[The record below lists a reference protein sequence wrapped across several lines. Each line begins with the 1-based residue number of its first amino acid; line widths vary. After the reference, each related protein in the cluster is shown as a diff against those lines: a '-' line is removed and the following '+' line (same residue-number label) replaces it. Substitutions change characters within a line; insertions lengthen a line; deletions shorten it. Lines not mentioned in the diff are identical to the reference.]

1 MISTNPDTYDM
12 NGGDDIGVATH
23 YKQSAELAGGAGFTF
38 ADAVATVFL
47 TALLDEGHAPGITDA
62 QVTRVALE
70 QRNFG
75 EPLDDLVADFKTLGG
90 GKPRLRLQTKRDL
103 IISAAVSNKDF
114 RAVVRDGWA
123 TLHLPHFQRDIDRYG
138 AAVGEIAKDKARD
151 LQYLCELARESQTPE
166 HFAARFAPGGNA
178 SAALSAIKADIEALL
193 AECKGAACNDAEVHA
208 FLRHFVLLQFDFLHE
223 GAVDPPELIN
233 RLRQCLVSSDAAQA
247 SALWSVLRQM
257 ARDSAG
263 KSGEYFRPRLVRALS
278 NQFKLRMSPLLRGD
292 LAKITSLAHDWLADI
307 AEDVGGVSL
316 DRPTL
321 AAELDAALARG
332 RFIQIR
338 GLPGNGKSVLLRKKI
353 EAELQRGPVLFL
365 KSDRLEGKGW
375 SSFAAAI
382 GLSPAPLAALLAEI
396 ASAGSS
402 VLFIDGI
409 DRIETAQQGIVLDV
423 VRTILKDPALDN
435 WKIIVSLRDTGLEP
449 LRNWLG
455 EVLGSTKLAFIQVR
469 ELDDDE
475 AEALAEGKPHL
486 RPLLFGPSQVKDIVR
501 RPFFA
506 RILHESFATASDPP
520 FTPRSEVDL
529 VANWWTRGG
538 YNAAGQDALNRQRAL
553 VELGGN
559 RARSLSQPLR
569 LAELTAPTIQLVA
582 AFVQDGILQWVR
594 DGHTLR
600 FSHDIFFE
608 WAFLHTLMDAGAG
621 WLDEI
626 RACGEPPAVA
636 RVVELLSQAHF
647 TDAAGWANNLHAV
660 AGSKARSQWTRAWL
674 LGPLASSVFT
684 ANAETFAAAVKADDY
699 RLLQKA
705 LVWFQAEKTTPNQ
718 NILAGDLPADKRI
731 RFADL
736 LGWPSDY
743 AAWRQLIDFC
753 LERIADIPVAL
764 YPDIVAVFE
773 VWQNALAGLRNRVS
787 RALLTQCAAWL
798 KELDARDEL
807 AWEDRSRWAALDEA
821 GDFKKSLARLLL
833 RAVGSYP
840 QFAEEYLRRLIAEER
855 LRDEVFKEVIDYS
868 PTLAPIMP
876 ALLADLALKHLLQEL
891 PADRVARE
899 RSERQRAAEHRKAI
913 LAKPESERT
922 RHEEMALQGSFISIG
937 GGFSHHDWDSLSVD
951 RASQYYWPPS
961 PLREPFHSLF
971 RHAPDEALRL
981 LNGVA
986 NHATLAW
993 RQLHNFH
1000 HERRGTPIPVDV
1012 AFPWGQQRFWGGARE
1027 YLWSRGVWAP
1037 HALAAG
1043 YLALEEWCFAER
1055 DKGTPVDELVQKIV
1069 AGNESI
1075 AVLGTAA
1082 ALALESE
1089 TVSET
1094 VFSLLPVQRL
1104 WWADKNRFGHDLS
1117 GGMAGLI
1124 GFDGR
1129 HDQTHIEAIKRA
1141 NARVARKRQ
1150 LAWLAPH
1157 YVFVGTFSERAK
1169 EAILRFS
1176 KDLPFEYEEQRGNN
1190 SIVAQL
1196 TEQAAEW
1203 EELAD
1208 PANYAARPHGNDAVE
1223 EPKMVEIVHVSPSAA
1238 KPENVTKLQ
1247 KATES
1252 LQEGNLWTWAE
1263 KTFEQGELEDEK
1275 MLDAALALARK
1286 LDRRDLFKKADP
1298 DETGGMRRG
1307 AIAAAAAVALRFRA
1321 GRSEADLAWARE
1333 TLKRAASA
1341 PEHRG
1346 QFWMPE
1352 SQLPWHPS
1360 IYAARGIAADIR
1372 HRTPDA
1378 AWPELLLALAAHP
1391 LECVSLVAVRE
1402 ALALWDAD
1410 PRLAWTAL
1418 YVALSLCH
1426 LEPTGTYSHGEPYH
1440 SDSYVRKLLAK
1451 ATKNYRKGKDWPELP
1466 SPPPAW
1472 AKRAPVKGK
1481 SSAVPDFIDD
1491 YDYDDTPGA
1500 TEWTRPSTYWRSK
1513 YAEQVLDQVPFAI
1526 AMKSAAGPALLNF
1539 IERALDWTI
1548 AKLCPPWLD
1557 AKQQRRHRSTEDYE
1571 WKHGV
1576 GGIIG
1581 HLAGVL
1587 PADPAKQLIKPIL
1600 ALEGDPCWSLLAPFA
1615 SAIVCRYVYDAPA
1628 VPSGVPDILKECLEK
1643 FLAAPEFRGDS
1654 YRAGELHGFEL
1665 PRLAKTLMFVSV
1677 ERAALAARFV
1687 NGDWSEIVLILPLV
1701 DRYIRAAGWAS
1712 TVMGAFLTL
1721 CERSGASYPPEAF
1734 ADQVLSIL
1742 DGRDKIPLRGWRG
1755 TFLAARIASLVQR
1768 AATRETPM
1776 PASLGQKL
1784 LRILDVLVDMGD
1796 RRSAALQLSETF
1808 REVRLP

>member
-1 MISTNPDTYDM
+1 MD
-12 NGGDDIGVATH
+12 GDAETSVMTH
-23 YKQSAELAGGAGFTF
+23 PKQSAELAGGAGFTF

-47 TALLDEGHAPGITDA
+47 TALLDEGHAPGVTDA
-62 QVTRVALE
+62 HVTRVALE
-70 QRNFG
+70 QRNFD
-75 EPLDDLVADFKTLGG
+75 EPLDDLVVDFKTLGG
-90 GKPRLRLQTKRDL
+90 DKPRLRLQTKRDL
-103 IISAAVSNKDF
+103 VVSAAAWNKDF
-114 RAVVRDGWA
+114 RAVIRDSWS

-138 AAVGEIAKDKARD
+138 VAVGEIAKDKARD

-178 SAALSAIKADIEALL
+178 SAALAAIKADIETLL
-193 AECKGAACNDAEVHA
+193 AECKGAACDYAEVQV

-233 RLRQCLVSSDAAQA
+233 RLRQCLISSDAAQA
-247 SALWSVLRQM
+247 LALWSVLRQM

-278 NQFKLRMSPLLRGD
+278 NQFRLRVSPLLRDD
-292 LAKITSLAHDWLADI
+292 LAKITSLTHDWLADI
-307 AEDVGGVSL
+307 TDDVGGLSL

-321 AAELDAALARG
+321 AAELNAALEQG

-338 GLPGNGKSVLLRKKI
+338 GLPGNGKSVLLRKRI
-353 EAELQRGPVLFL
+353 ETELQRGPVLFL

-375 SSFAAAI
+375 SSFAAAN

-402 VLFIDGI
+402 ILFIDGI

-423 VRTILKDPALDN
+423 VRMILKDPALDN
-435 WKIIVSLRDTGLEP
+435 WKIVASLRDTELEP

-455 EVLGSTKLAFIQVR
+455 EILGSTKLAFIQVR
-469 ELDDDE
+469 ELDDEE
-475 AEALAEGKPHL
+475 AGVLAEGVPHL
-486 RPLLFGPSQVKDIVR
+486 HPLLFGPGQVREIVR

-506 RILHESFATASDPP
+506 RILHESFATATDPP

-529 VANWWTRGG
+529 VANWWMRGG
-538 YNAAGQDALNRQRAL
+538 YNAARQDALNRQRAL
-553 VELGGN
+553 VELGGK

-569 LAELTAPTIQLVA
+569 LAELTAPTTQLVTA
-582 AFVQDGILQWVR
+582 LVQDGILQWVR
-594 DGHTLR
+594 EGHTLR

-636 RVVELLSQAHF
+636 RVVELLSQAQF
-647 TDAAGWANNLHAV
+647 TDAAGWANNLRAI

-684 ANAETFAAAVKADDY
+684 AHAETFATAVMADDY

-718 NILAGDLPADKRI
+718 NILAGDLPADQRI

-736 LGWPSDY
+736 LCWPSDY
-743 AAWRQLIDFC
+743 AAWQRLIDFC
-753 LERIADIPVAL
+753 LARIDDIPVAL
-764 YPDIVAVFE
+764 YPDIVSVFQ
-773 VWQNALAGLRNRVS
+773 VWQNALAGIRNPVS
-787 RALLTQCAAWL
+787 KALLTQCAEWL
-798 KELDARDEL
+798 KELDARDDL
-807 AWEDRSRWAALDEA
+807 AREDRSRWDDLDEV

-833 RAVGSYP
+833 LAVGSYP
-840 QFAEEYLRRLIAEER
+840 QFAEGYLRRLIAEKR
-855 LRDEVFKEVIDYS
+855 LRDEVFKEVIDFS
-868 PTLAPIMP
+868 PTLAPVLP
-876 ALLADLALKHLLQEL
+876 ALLADLTLKHLLQEL

-922 RHEEMALQGSFISIG
+922 RHEKMALQGALISLG
-937 GGFSHHDWDSLSVD
+937 GGFSYHDWESLSVD

-981 LNGVA
+981 LNGIA

-993 RQLHNFH
+993 RQLHNLH

-1012 AFPWGQQRFWGGARE
+1012 SFPWGDQRFWGGARE

-1043 YLALEEWCFAER
+1043 FLALEEWCLAQR
-1055 DKGTPVDELVQKIV
+1055 DKGTSVDELVHKIV
-1069 AGNESI
+1069 ADNESI
-1075 AVLGTAA
+1075 AVLGTAV
-1082 ALALESE
+1082 ALALEAE

-1094 VFSLLPVQRL
+1094 IFSLLRTQRL

-1129 HDQTHIEAIKRA
+1129 HDQTHIEAVKRA
-1141 NARVARKRQ
+1141 NARATRKRQ

-1157 YVFVGTFSERAK
+1157 YIFVGEFSERAK

-1190 SIVAQL
+1190 GIVGQL
-1196 TEQAAEW
+1196 AEQAAEW

-1208 PANYAARPHGNDAVE
+1208 PANYAAQRHGNDTAE
-1223 EPKMVEIVHVSPSAA
+1223 EPKTVEVVHISPSAA
-1238 KPENVTKLQ
+1238 KPENVAKLR

-1263 KTFEQGELEDEK
+1263 KTFEQGELADEK
-1275 MLDAALALARK
+1275 KLDAALALARK
-1286 LDRRDLFKKADP
+1286 LDRSDLFTKAEE
-1298 DETGGMRRG
+1298 DETNGMRRG
-1307 AIAAAAAVALRFRA
+1307 AVAATAAVALRFRN
-1321 GRSEADLAWARE
+1321 GRTETDLAWARD
-1333 TLKRAASA
+1333 TLERAASA

-1346 QFWMPE
+1346 QFWIPE

-1372 HRTPDA
+1372 HGTPDP

-1402 ALALWDAD
+1402 ALALWDID

-1426 LEPTGTYSHGEPYH
+1426 VEPTGTYSHGEPYH
-1440 SDSYVRKLLAK
+1440 SESHVRKLLAK
-1451 ATKNYRKGKDWPELP
+1451 SIKDYRKGKSWLELP

-1472 AKRAPVKGK
+1472 VKRTPRRGK
-1481 SSAVPDFIDD
+1481 PSDIPDFIDD
-1491 YDYDDTPGA
+1491 YDYDDAPGA
-1500 TEWTRPSTYWRSK
+1500 TEWTRPGTYWRSK
-1513 YAEQVLDQVPFAI
+1513 YAEQVLDQVPFAV

-1539 IERALDWTI
+1539 IERALGWTI
-1548 AKLCPPWLD
+1548 EKLCPPWLD
-1557 AKQQRRHRSTEDYE
+1557 PKQRRRNGSTGDFE
-1571 WKHGV
+1571 WIHGV

-1581 HLAGVL
+1581 HLAGAL
-1587 PADPAKQLIKPIL
+1587 PADQATQLMKPIL
-1600 ALEGDPCWSLLAPFA
+1600 ALEGDPCWSLLAPFV

-1628 VPSGVPDILKECLEK
+1628 VPRGVPDILKECLEK
-1643 FLAAPEFRGDS
+1643 FLAAPEFRGES
-1654 YRAGELHGFEL
+1654 YHAGELHGIDL

-1687 NGDWSEIVLILPLV
+1687 NGDWSEIALILPLV
-1701 DRYIRAAGWAS
+1701 DRYVRAAGWSS

-1721 CERSGASYPPEAF
+1721 CERSGAAYPPEAF

-1742 DGRDKIPLRGWRG
+1742 DGRDKVPLRGWRG
-1755 TFLAARIASLVQR
+1755 TFLPARIASLVQQ

-1776 PASLGQKL
+1776 PAPLGQKL